1 MDRDTKEYIK
11 DYLDDLLEI
20 IDWFQTNYED
30 EELVEELNEL
40 SLSIDPKTREDT
52 DAYYDGVREARDTV
66 LNELI
71 KGERE

>member
-30 EELVEELNEL
+30 EELVEALNEPC
-40 SLSIDPKTREDT
+40 LSIDPKTREDT
-52 DAYYDGVREARDTV
+52 DTYYDGVKKARDTV

-71 KGERE
+71 KGERQ